1 MYGPRPG
8 RNSLLDRPIDVVS
21 HSHEIDFGSTQLLA
35 ESEIMSR
42 ATKQIWQDIS
52 IYIYIPFDD
61 SAHVCTAGVRTYTYH
76 TTTTNSEI
84 KETLFT
90 NNASDCLT
98 MQQE

>member
-52 IYIYIPFDD
+52 IYIYIYH
-61 SAHVCTAGVRTYTYH
+61 STTVHMSVLLVYVRIRTTRRRQTA
-76 TTTTNSEI
+76 
-84 KETLFT
+84 KLKKLF
-90 NNASDCLT
+90 LQT
-98 MQQE
+98 MQVIV